1 MIILCA
7 LPDRSLM
14 SIKIL
19 VFASLSEQIGLSQTE
34 ITFSADMTADDA
46 WKLVTNQTRDKAVR
60 VAINQAYAE
69 FDQAVN
75 DGDELA
81 FFPPVT
87 GG

>member
-1 MIILCA
+1 
-7 LPDRSLM
+7 M

-34 ITFSADMTADDA
+34 ISYASNMTADDA
-46 WKLVTNQTRDKAVR
+46 WRSMTDQTRDSAIR

-69 FDQAVN
+69 FDQSIN
-75 DGDELA
+75 DGDAIA